1 MEHGIILLIE
11 AVFAADRKLQKPLS
25 QVVPDLNRL
34 RESPREFL
42 MEEPVVIGPRRPYAV
57 ASVLGLLAS
66 LGVLVVFLI
75 ASMDRPRNQ
84 PIDPAYLV
92 GAFIAV
98 AISGVATMLLTLRWM
113 RGGSAVLRPEGVEF
127 VYRRRVLFCPWEL
140 FQAPGAAYQPDH
152 KRVILPANDA
162 VMIGERLDADEFRA
176 KPASEVKATPLS
188 ACADGQIA
196 LNDLY
201 ELRLLEFGHLLLDL
215 GTRLGNGKAST
226 SLGMTSKALPLA
238 SAEKGDWMRV
248 RLTRL
253 PFPSVCCR
261 CGGFA
266 RETITL
272 SLDPRNTA
280 RIDVPLCPTCQ
291 AERTLRRRRALW
303 WGVGITLA
311 PATMWLL
318 AAGPLMRF
326 GDVCMGIG
334 VLLPIGLVLG
344 LVVGFILRD
353 RAEPVRFREYSAAAG
368 TVVML
373 VKPAPGVA
381 TFRSAVGI
389 DDPSEPADVAESP

>member
-11 AVFAADRKLQKPLS
+11 AIFALDRKLQKPLS
-25 QVVPDLNRL
+25 QVLPDQNRL

-42 MEEPVVIGPRRPYAV
+42 AEEPVVFGPRRPYAV
-57 ASVLGLLAS
+57 ATVIGIMAAVGVLIVFIIAS
-66 LGVLVVFLI
+66 L
-75 ASMDRPRNQ
+75 DRPRNQ
-84 PIDPAYLV
+84 PIDPAYV
-92 GAFIAV
+92 AGAFLAIA
-98 AISGVATMLLTLRWM
+98 ASGIATMLLTLRWM

-127 VYRRRVLFCPWEL
+127 VYRKRVLFCPWEL

-162 VMIGERLDADEFRA
+162 VVIGERIGNDEFRA
-176 KPASEVKATPLS
+176 RPASEVKSTPLT

-196 LNDLY
+196 INDLY
-201 ELRLLEFGHLLLDL
+201 ELRLLELGQLLLEL
-215 GTRLGNGKAST
+215 AARLGNGRSNFQVGQAGPS
-226 SLGMTSKALPLA
+226 LPLA
-238 SAEKGDWMRV
+238 SAEKGGWMRV

-253 PFPSVCCR
+253 PFPPVCCR
-261 CGGFA
+261 CAGFA
-266 RETITL
+266 REGITL
-272 SLDPRNTA
+272 PLDPRNTA
-280 RIDVPLCPTCQ
+280 RIEVPLCPTCQ
-291 AERTLRRRRALW
+291 AERTLRRRRAMW

-368 TVVML
+368 TVCML

-381 TFRSAVGI
+381 AFRSAVGV
-389 DDPSEPADVAESP
+389 DDEPEAVDVVNLP